1 MTAGLSAPPIITGNR
16 IFETQLDKAN
26 ALRRA
31 TLERNNGENDIPN
44 PWSVPVRQR
53 TPIPFKKHVSL
64 EGAEACTVGVS
75 STSPGVDGL
84 TLKIL
89 KACWPIIGKH
99 VTDLF
104 QRYLMVGYHPK
115 PFKVADV
122 VMIPKLGKKDYSDP
136 RTYRP
141 ISLLSCLGKGL
152 ERLVGKRLAWTVFER
167 GILAPQHFGALPKRA
182 ATDLVAALVH
192 DIEQALGQGL
202 VATLVTADVK
212 VPSMQPSWTESF
224 MTERSA
230 RVRFEDTL
238 TEVEPLHC
246 GLPQGSPTS
255 PIPILYMLYTE
266 PICGKLGTRR
276 RRFGYADDIGILN
289 VGTTLQETAAEAT
302 EQLIELVDWGQD
314 NGVEFDPAKTE
325 IMHFSRK
332 RDTNNPI
339 VTHGTTR
346 KMAEPSMR
354 WLGVFLDRK
363 LTFRDHVKHWTGKAS
378 RVANHIRS
386 LCNTV
391 RGLPVASTRKAVTS
405 CVIPVLTHGL
415 EVRYPGRERTR
426 QDNTTSSCR
435 VKKQL
440 QQMQSV
446 LRTATRAI
454 LPVWR
459 THPSHILHF
468 ESQIPP
474 AEILAESIHRRH
486 GFRLGRVDKS
496 IH

>member
-64 EGAEACTVGVS
+64 EEAEACTVGVS

-84 TLKIL
+84 TVKIV

-104 QRYLMVGYHPK
+104 QRCLMVGYHPK
-115 PFKVADV
+115 PFKVAEV
-122 VMIPKLGKKDYSDP
+122 VMIPKPGKKDYSDP

-152 ERLVGKRLAWTVFER
+152 ERLVGKRLAWTVIER

-192 DIEQALGQGL
+192 DIEQALDQGL

-212 VPSMQPSWTESF
+212 GAFDAALVGRLVVQMREQGWPNFLIRWTESF

-255 PIPILYMLYTE
+255 PILYMLYTE
-266 PICGKLGTRR
+266 PIYGKLGTRR

-289 VGTTLQETAAEAT
+289 VVTTLQETAAEAT
-302 EQLIELVDWGQD
+302 EQLKELIDWGQD

-339 VTHGTTR
+339 Y
-346 KMAEPSMR
+346 SS
-354 WLGVFLDRK
+354 
-363 LTFRDHVKHWTGKAS
+363 TG
-378 RVANHIRS
+378 N
-386 LCNTV
+386 
-391 RGLPVASTRKAVTS
+391 
-405 CVIPVLTHGL
+405 
-415 EVRYPGRERTR
+415 
-426 QDNTTSSCR
+426 
-435 VKKQL
+435 
-440 QQMQSV
+440 
-446 LRTATRAI
+446 
-454 LPVWR
+454 
-459 THPSHILHF
+459 
-468 ESQIPP
+468 
-474 AEILAESIHRRH
+474 
-486 GFRLGRVDKS
+486 
-496 IH
+496 